1 MDLHPTRDQDEIR
14 EAAADYLSRELPADR
29 SPKLTETALSPA
41 QWRGLAD
48 MGWFAMGLPE
58 DAGGLGMSVVEE
70 ALVLREFGRCLAP
83 PQTLATMLAAHLA
96 LALGRSEEAAALA
109 SGARRVAIA
118 IPSGAA
124 TRDGPSAGAYRLV
137 DTGLA
142 DLAIGWS
149 REGAFLAPLEAF
161 KGRVVAPPLDASL
174 ETCTAD
180 GLDLARAAWRPAG
193 DDDFA
198 ARANVLTAAVLTG
211 GAEAIRDLS
220 VEYAKVRHQYG
231 HAIGSFQAVA
241 HPCADMAVRA
251 EAALS
256 LLYYA
261 AVCVRDGLPERDDY
275 AASARSVAYNA
286 AYLGATAGMQ
296 IHGGYGQ
303 TWDYLPHFYL
313 KRAMIL
319 GLAGGGVEADEA
331 AIFEADALFA

>member
-29 SPKLTETALSPA
+29 TPKLTETALTPA

-96 LALGRSEEAAALA
+96 LALGRDEDAAALA
-109 SGARRVAIA
+109 SGARRAAIA
-118 IPSGAA
+118 IPAEAA
-124 TRDGPSAGAYRLV
+124 TRAGPSAGAYRLV
-137 DTGLA
+137 DTGRA
-142 DLAIGWS
+142 DLVIGWS
-149 REGAFLAPLEAF
+149 AEGAFLAPLDAF
-161 KGRVVAPPLDASL
+161 NGHKVAAALDGSL
-174 ETCTAD
+174 EVCTAE
-180 GLDLARAAWRPAG
+180 GLDVARAAWRPAG
-193 DDDFA
+193 GDDFA

-231 HAIGSFQAVA
+231 HPIGAFQAVA
-241 HPCADMAVRA
+241 HPIADMGVRA

-261 AVCVRDGLPERDDY
+261 SVCTRDGLPERDDFS
-275 AASARSVAYNA
+275 AAARSVAYNA
-286 AYLGATAGMQ
+286 AYLGAAASMQ
-296 IHGGYGQ
+296 VHGGYGQ

-319 GLAGGGVEADEA
+319 GLVGGGVEADEA
-331 AIFEADALFA
+331 AIFAADALFA